1 MKNRPF
7 HRRLHFAVEGIANA
21 FRGEASFR
29 VQCGAAGVVAL
40 TLIIKRPDPL
50 WWAVLLLACGAVLAA
65 ELLNTALEHAL
76 DALHPGIHPG
86 IRAAKDCAAGAVL
99 VLSAASACLFAA
111 FLLGG

>member
-7 HRRLHFAVEGIANA
+7 LRRLRFAANGIATA
-21 FRGEASFR
+21 FRGESSFR
-29 VQCGAAGVVAL
+29 VQCGAAAFVVL
-40 TLIIKRPDPL
+40 TLLMKRAEPV
-50 WWAVLLLACGAVLAA
+50 WWAVLLLCCGAVLAA

-76 DALHPGIHPG
+76 DALHPEIHPG

-99 VLSAASACLFAA
+99 ILCMASASLFAA